1 MKFKEMNTGLFW
13 RLLIF
18 GAAAGGFT
26 LAVAGSQWVMAIPL
40 FALIIAVTWNLSWY
54 VNSVNRK
61 LAFFFDAV
69 RNEDSTLHFPEG
81 AGTKSMQ
88 QLHKSFNRIN
98 QIISEIRIRSEHNE
112 RFFMEFMKHSSTGLM
127 VADERGYIDII
138 NDKALKFCQL
148 GYIPHIQRLKQSN
161 PVLYEALT
169 EISPGHAK
177 TLKWLEG
184 PEIQQVSLKVVSITF
199 REKQYKIY
207 SLYDIRAELEENE
220 LETWQKLIRI
230 MTHEIMNSIAPITSI
245 SNTLGKF
252 FVKED
257 RMVSAAEVTQKQI
270 SDTIHGLAVI
280 EERSEG
286 LMHFVDNYRKLT
298 KIPKPCFKP
307 VPVKEWMQRIS
318 LLAAKRIEEEH
329 IDLSIRYDYAGST
342 FPGDEKLLTQ
352 VVLNLLNNAADAL
365 SRQENKKI
373 GILISLN
380 KEGKLRISIS
390 DNGPGFTNE
399 ELDNIF
405 IPFYTTKEN
414 GSGIG
419 LSLSRQIMRLH
430 KGSISASSVPGK
442 ETVFELVF

>member
-1 MKFKEMNTGLFW
+1 MNLGLLS
-13 RLLIF
+13 RLFFF
-18 GAAAGGFT
+18 GAALVFFT
-26 LAVAGSQWVMAIPL
+26 LAVVESHWVYAIPL
-40 FALIIAVTWNLSWY
+40 AGLIVLSTWNLSGY

-69 RNEDSTLHFPEG
+69 RNEDSTLHFPEDVG
-81 AGTKSMQ
+81 AKSMQ
-88 QLHKSFNRIN
+88 HLHKSFNRIN
-98 QIISEIRIRSEHNE
+98 QTVSEIKIRSEHNE
-112 RFFMEFMKHSSTGLM
+112 RFFMEFMKHSATGLM
-127 VADERGYIDII
+127 VVDEAGYVDII
-138 NDKALKFCQL
+138 NDKALRFCNL
-148 GYIPHIQRLKQSN
+148 GYISHIQRLNQSN
-161 PVLYEALT
+161 KALYEALE
-169 EISPGHAK
+169 EIQPGQTR

-184 PEIQQVSLKVVSITF
+184 SEIQQVSLKVVAITF
-199 REKQYKIY
+199 REKKYRIY
-207 SLYDIRAELEENE
+207 SLYDIKAELEENE

-245 SNTLGKF
+245 SNTLSRF

-257 RMVSAAEVTQKQI
+257 RMVSAGEITQKEV

-298 KIPKPCFKP
+298 KIPKPSFKP
-307 VPVKEWMQRIS
+307 IQVKEWMQRIA
-318 LLAAKRIEEEH
+318 LLVSKRMEEEN
-329 IDLSIRYDYAGST
+329 IALSIHYEYNNST

-352 VVLNLLNNAADAL
+352 VIINLLNNAADAL
-365 SRQENKKI
+365 AHTADKKI
-373 GILISLN
+373 NIIISLN
-380 KEGKLRISIS
+380 KEGKLKISIT
-390 DNGPGFTNE
+390 DNGSGFTDE

-430 KGSISASSVPGK
+430 KGSISARSNQGK